1 MQWRSGLRCDRSVD
15 DVAAWLTQVS
25 TLSDFFEDETVFV
38 AFGAEKYSAEQLTL
52 SDEGPAASSTFYL
65 ALSRSVCQQSGS
77 GWGNDE
83 LEQRVIS
90 HG

>member
-1 MQWRSGLRCDRSVD
+1 MIGRLMMSRR
-15 DVAAWLTQVS
+15 LTQVS

-38 AFGAEKYSAEQLTL
+38 AFGTEKYSAEQLTL
-52 SDEGPAASSTFYL
+52 SDEGPAASSTFILYL

-77 GWGNDE
+77 GCRNDE
-83 LEQRVIS
+83 LDQRVIS